1 MVLEKIKLAL
11 TLEPGSRPIF
21 KGLAAVFTGKVLA
34 TGMGFIA
41 TIIAARVLGPHDYG
55 LFSVFMAVL
64 VIAVFFLGK
73 NLDTGLV
80 KFYGYYSGNNPDLAR
95 ASIRVAFNLRI
106 VAGIG
111 GVVTGY
117 LLSNSIAIFLFHN
130 PDLVFPL
137 KMAFLGAFGM
147 SLWYFSLTIF
157 QAREEFLK
165 YSVLEAIF
173 NLLKAVCILGLLLV
187 GKLTLANAIL
197 AVTAVIYLNMV
208 LGFVSLPRGVL
219 GGRPSDKKIGWNL
232 VGFCKWIFLAEVICI
247 LYYKQDILILNY
259 FREPDSVGL
268 YSAAFTALVLVEY
281 LTSALVVVQLPA
293 ASRLSC
299 FDEYKGYIR
308 RSLIISSMLSVIII
322 PMFFFAEPLMITFF
336 SDSYNQSV
344 RIFRILFFGFAIR
357 IFTHPL
363 YLLFM
368 SIDRPKIL
376 AAIFGSVLVLNL
388 CGNFLFVPI
397 YGEIGAAWVT
407 LTSRIVEGALICLS
421 VYSFVFLKNAQVLQG
436 IKIS

>member
-165 YSVLEAIF
+165 YSALEVVF
-173 NLLKAVCILGLLLV
+173 NLLRAICIFGLLLV

-197 AVTAVIYLNMV
+197 AVTAVIYL
-208 LGFVSLPRGVL
+208 
-219 GGRPSDKKIGWNL
+219 
-232 VGFCKWIFLAEVICI
+232 
-247 LYYKQDILILNY
+247 
-259 FREPDSVGL
+259 
-268 YSAAFTALVLVEY
+268 
-281 LTSALVVVQLPA
+281 
-293 ASRLSC
+293 
-299 FDEYKGYIR
+299 
-308 RSLIISSMLSVIII
+308 
-322 PMFFFAEPLMITFF
+322 
-336 SDSYNQSV
+336 
-344 RIFRILFFGFAIR
+344 
-357 IFTHPL
+357 
-363 YLLFM
+363 
-368 SIDRPKIL
+368 
-376 AAIFGSVLVLNL
+376 
-388 CGNFLFVPI
+388 
-397 YGEIGAAWVT
+397 
-407 LTSRIVEGALICLS
+407 
-421 VYSFVFLKNAQVLQG
+421 
-436 IKIS
+436 